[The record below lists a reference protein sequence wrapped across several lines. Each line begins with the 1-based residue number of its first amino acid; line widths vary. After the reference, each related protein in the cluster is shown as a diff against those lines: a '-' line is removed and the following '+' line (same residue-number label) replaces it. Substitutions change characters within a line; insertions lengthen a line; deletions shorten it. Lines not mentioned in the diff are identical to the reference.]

1 MIFCPLWVPSPE
13 VFPRAGEDLTIPEKL
28 RGHVQ
33 VPRQRF
39 LSLVL
44 QVMVDNGPDPGLSIG
59 YPVLSI
65 FNRLEYE
72 IWQPGHA

>member
-1 MIFCPLWVPSPE
+1 MDRMI
-13 VFPRAGEDLTIPEKL
+13 
-28 RGHVQ
+28 
-33 VPRQRF
+33 
-39 LSLVL
+39 
-44 QVMVDNGPDPGLSIG
+44 MVDYPGLSIG

>member
-1 MIFCPLWVPSPE
+1 MIFCSLWFPSPE
-13 VFPRAGEDLTIPEKL
+13 VFPRAGDDLTIPEKL

-44 QVMVDNGPDPGLSIG
+44 QVMVDNGPDDHG
-59 YPVLSI
+59 
-65 FNRLEYE
+65 
-72 IWQPGHA
+72 